1 MNYDAILGVSAA
13 GMSLEKLRTDVT
25 ALNLA
30 NAHTIVGAQG
40 GYQPMT
46 VVASVTPYA
55 TAVGA
60 GSASGFAALVNA
72 TLRAPEQA
80 SVVPTN
86 AQPMKVYEPTNPKA
100 DASGYIRYPGIDQ
113 VTEMTQMMVS
123 VRAYQADVAAF
134 NTSKT
139 LALKALE
146 IGDNQS

>member
-13 GMSLEKLRTDVT
+13 GMSLEKLRTDVV

-30 NAHTIVGAQG
+30 NAHTLVGAQG
-40 GYQPMT
+40 GYQPLT
-46 VVASVTPYA
+46 VIPSVTPYGS
-55 TAVGA
+55 AVGSA
-60 GSASGFAALVNA
+60 GGFAALVDA
-72 TLRAPEQA
+72 TLHAPDRAA
-80 SVVPTN
+80 VVPTN
-86 AQPMKVYEPTNPKA
+86 AEPMKVYEPTNPNA
-100 DASGYIRYPGIDQ
+100 DSNGYIRYPGVDQ

>member
-1 MNYDAILGVSAA
+1 
-13 GMSLEKLRTDVT
+13 
-25 ALNLA
+25 
-30 NAHTIVGAQG
+30 
-40 GYQPMT
+40 
-46 VVASVTPYA
+46 
-55 TAVGA
+55 VGA

-86 AQPMKVYEPTNPKA
+86 AQPMKVYEPTNPNA